1 MNRSRK
7 YMCGGVAV
15 LVGLCLFVG
24 VVSALEDNFQ
34 YDGLEK
40 WNTTGSVSITHPG
53 DGWGPYIRMAR
64 VETGATIKNN
74 YPAQSDYWSFVFVD
88 ASAFGGWNYFFFY
101 NSTDGLISDGPE
113 DGGAHYK
120 IHPTSAPRI
129 ALLEFVRF
137 GDHLYFFANGILQDD
152 TPPLCSEAIAYIKIA
167 SYGPLNYIDDFSNED
182 GYVVGIGEY
191 EYDRIAYE
199 LDIVE
204 IDVSY
209 TTNQYY
215 DSSSDFDL
223 KVKRFVSGEIKDS
236 TDLSDPASFVVY
248 NRTALMGYDYGL
260 YLFYVSRDDQM
271 MESDWLFYAPLGET
285 STVNIEQDTY
295 PIGDTIRV
303 DYSIGDYEGSYNYY
317 LKIYDTYGT
326 EKKSWSLSTETGY
339 KTVSSYDWDVGTYY
353 AILFHDSDELAVD
366 AMTLTYEVKI
376 SGVTYDAEA
385 ETALASVNVSYRQ
398 GAIYYNTTSNAT
410 GHYNLTGLI
419 VDAETFVNAT
429 KTNYTHNDFSFTP
442 LTPGTYTVDLYL
454 LPNETYISHTNT
466 SIGGLVTRCPLY
478 QAIEGAAVNLW
489 NTSSSWNES
498 NTTNSMG
505 YYLFDDIPNGT
516 TYKINAT
523 NEHCDTEEDDIT
535 TNDGGYRYHYFCL
548 DCWYNLTV
556 TAKDAST
563 HTTITAFTAVLD
575 DTTTSSTTTSTLNF
589 TGVYYG
595 IHKLEVS
602 ATGYYTGL
610 EYVYVP
616 GDTKTIMY
624 LTPLEEGA
632 EGGAGVYYPPPHL
645 VEFRV
650 VDIWGVPL
658 TGITVN
664 ATGYETTAVNLTWW
678 QKAFGY
684 SPEVEVYNTSMEGTT
699 DSTGHISFFMVE
711 IIKYKM
717 YFTNA
722 SQNVSAYREI
732 YPKDDRYT
740 VTIGEIPE
748 QKIAYWITTDQNN
761 TANTG
766 NITLHYSD
774 YNDPVKTNWVN
785 FSIYFLDNDTLA
797 YTYNFTTINETNE
810 NTSIDLNASH
820 SYKIKCIADH
830 DDFGEFKW
838 YVTVVYI
845 LPEKPKLPVVQT
857 LKDSL
862 EDWQLQTFSMF
873 VIILFALIFGAYS
886 SGVGGMVVSFMAIG
900 FHLFGMMPL
909 VPVLAGVVIY
919 PLIAVL
925 AIVNLLGEQKGEVG
939 G

>member
-1 MNRSRK
+1 MNRK
-7 YMCGGVAV
+7 YVWVGIAV
-15 LVGLCLFVG
+15 FIF
-24 VVSALEDNFQ
+24 SALLVSNVYALEETFQ
-34 YDGLEK
+34 YDGLDN
-40 WNTTGSVSITHPG
+40 WVITNTPTITTKET
-53 DGWGPYIRMAR
+53 YIKVVYLDVGVDA
-64 VETGATIKNN
+64 IKSK
-74 YPAQSDYWSFVFVD
+74 YPSESDYWSFVMMPYDWHTPAVRVFL
-88 ASAFGGWNYFFFY
+88 Y
-101 NSTDGLISDGPE
+101 NSSGGLIEGGE
-113 DGGAHYK
+113 GYQGAHVECS
-120 IHPTSAPRI
+120 IPGGSSDWSFVEVVRI
-129 ALLEFVRF
+129 
-137 GDHLYFFANGILQDD
+137 GNKLYVFLNDEVYDD
-152 TPPLCSEAIAYIKIA
+152 TPPWCNETIAHINISRGNMAFYVNDI
-167 SYGPLNYIDDFSNED
+167 SNED
-182 GYVVGIGEY
+182 GYVVGLGEWENNHFAL
-191 EYDRIAYE
+191 EYDDAK
-199 LDIVE
+199 IV
-204 IDVSY
+204 VTY

-215 DSSSDFDL
+215 DSGLDFDF
-223 KVKRFVSGEIKDS
+223 KVKRFVTGEIKN
-236 TDLSDPASFVVY
+236 TTNLNDPLGLVIY
-248 NRTALMGYDYGL
+248 NRTTLLGYDYGL
-260 YLFYVSRDDQM
+260 YLFYVTRNGQM
-271 MESDWLFYAPLGET
+271 MESDWLFYAAPGET

-295 PIGDTIRV
+295 PIGDTVRV
-303 DYSIGDYEGSYNYY
+303 DYSIGDYEGSYYYY
-317 LKIYDTYGT
+317 LKIYDTYGA

-339 KTVSSYDWDVGTYY
+339 KTFSTYEWDAGTYY
-353 AILFHDSDELAVD
+353 AVLFHDSDELAVD
-366 AMTLTYEVKI
+366 AMSLTYEVQI
-376 SGVTYDAEA
+376 EGITYDAEA

-398 GAIYYNTTSNAT
+398 GAVYYNTTSNAT

-442 LTPGTYTVDLYL
+442 LKPGTYEIDLYL
-454 LPNETYISHTNT
+454 LPDEAHISHTNT

-478 QAIEGAAVNLW
+478 QAISGAGVNLW

-563 HTTITAFTAVLD
+563 HTTITTFTAVLD
-575 DTTTSSTTTSTLNF
+575 DTTISNTTTTTLTF

-616 GDTKTIMY
+616 GDTETIMY

-645 VEFRV
+645 VEFQV

-658 TGITVN
+658 SNIAVN
-664 ATGYETTAVNLTWW
+664 AIGYETTAVNLTWW

-684 SPEVEVYNTSMEGTT
+684 SPEVEVYNASMEGTT

-740 VTIGEIPE
+740 ITIGEIPE
-748 QKIAYWITTDQNN
+748 QKLAYWITTEQNN
-761 TANTG
+761 SANTG

-774 YNDPVKTNWVN
+774 YNSPVKTNWVN
-785 FSIYFLDNDTLA
+785 FSIYYLNNDTLA
-797 YTYNFTTINETNE
+797 YTHNFTTINETNE
-810 NTSIDLNASH
+810 NTSIDLNATY
-820 SYKIKCIADH
+820 SYKVKCIANH
-830 DDFGEFKW
+830 DDFGEFIW
-838 YVTVVYI
+838 YVMVVYI

-886 SGVGGMVVSFMAIG
+886 SGVGGMVVSFMAVG

-919 PLIAVL
+919 PLIAVM

>member
-1 MNRSRK
+1 MNRK
-7 YMCGGVAV
+7 YVWIGIAV
-15 LVGLCLFVG
+15 LIFSMLLAGNAY
-24 VVSALEDNFQ
+24 ALEETFQ
-34 YDGLEK
+34 YDGLDN
-40 WNTTGSVSITHPG
+40 WNIAESPTIITKETYIKVVFFGPG
-53 DGWGPYIRMAR
+53 
-64 VETGATIKNN
+64 VEIDAIKNK
-74 YPAQSDYWSFVFVD
+74 YPSESDYWSFVMMPYD
-88 ASAFGGWNYFFFY
+88 WNDPGPRIYLY
-101 NSTDGLISDGPE
+101 NSSGGVIHGGE
-113 DGGAHYK
+113 YYQGAHVQCTVPGGSSMWSF
-120 IHPTSAPRI
+120 IELVRI
-129 ALLEFVRF
+129 ANK
-137 GDHLYFFANGILQDD
+137 LYVFRNGEVVDD
-152 TPPLCSEAIAYIKIA
+152 TPPWCNETIAYINI
-167 SYGPLNYIDDFSNED
+167 SLCFFNFYINDISNED
-182 GYVVGIGEY
+182 GYVVGFGEFG
-191 EYDRIAYE
+191 YDNTALECDDTKIA
-199 LDIVE
+199 
-204 IDVSY
+204 VSY

-215 DSSSDFDL
+215 DSGSDFGF
-223 KVKRFVSGEIKDS
+223 KVKRLVTGEIKNA
-236 TDLSDPASFVVY
+236 TDLSNPLGYLIY
-248 NRTALMGYDYGL
+248 NRTEVLGYDYGL
-260 YLFYVSRDDQM
+260 YLFYVTKDGQM
-271 MESDWLFYAPLGET
+271 MDFDWLFYAPLGET
-285 STVNIEQDTY
+285 STVNIEHDTY
-295 PIGDTIRV
+295 PIGNTVRV
-303 DYSIGDYEGSYNYY
+303 DYSIGDYASGDNYY
-317 LKIYDTYGT
+317 LKIYDAYGT

-339 KTVSSYDWDVGTYY
+339 KPISSYGWNAGTYY
-353 AILFHDSDELAVD
+353 AILYHNNDELAVD
-366 AMTLTYEVKI
+366 AMSLTYEVQI
-376 SGVTYDAEA
+376 EGITYDAEA

-398 GAIYYNTTSNAT
+398 GAVYYNTTSNAT
-410 GHYNLTGLI
+410 GHYNLSGLI
-419 VDAETFVNAT
+419 VDAETFTNAT

-442 LTPGTYTVDLYL
+442 LTPGTYIVDLYL
-454 LPNETYISHTNT
+454 LLNETYISYTNT
-466 SIGGLVTRCPLY
+466 SIGGLVTHCPLH
-478 QAIEGAAVNLW
+478 QAIEGATVNLW

-498 NTTNSMG
+498 DTTNSKG

-563 HTTITAFTAVLD
+563 HTTITTFTAVLD

-602 ATGYYTGL
+602 AEGYYTSL

-616 GDTKTIMY
+616 GDTETIMH
-624 LTPLEEGA
+624 LTPLEEA

-658 TGITVN
+658 SNIAVN
-664 ATGYETTAVNLTWW
+664 ATGYETTVINLTWW
-678 QKAFGY
+678 QTLFGF
-684 SPEVEVYNTSMEGTT
+684 SSEIEVYNSTATGTT
-699 DSTGHISFFMVE
+699 DSAGHISFFMVE
-711 IIKYKM
+711 TIKYKM

-732 YPKDDRYT
+732 YPKDERYT

-748 QKIAYWITTDQNN
+748 QKLAYWITTEQNDS
-761 TANTG
+761 ASTG

-774 YNDPVKTNWVN
+774 YNSPVKTNWVN
-785 FSIYFLDNDTLA
+785 FSIYYLNNDTLA
-797 YTYNFTTINETNE
+797 YTHNFTTINETNE
-810 NTSIDLNASH
+810 NTSIDLNATY
-820 SYKIKCIADH
+820 SYKVKCTVSH
-830 DDFGEFKW
+830 DDFGEFAW
-838 YVTVVYI
+838 YVMVVYI

-919 PLIAVL
+919 PLIAVM
-925 AIVNLLGEQKGEVG
+925 AIVNLLGEQKGSAEV
-939 G
+939 